1 MRVGLFGGSFNPPHI
16 CHQLATV
23 VALECG
29 PFDEVWWVPTYRHA
43 FGKELAPFA
52 DRLAMCKLATAALG
66 PRVAVRDDEAQLFAE
81 GAPSQTL
88 GLLRH
93 LLEASAAA
101 AKPVSFRLLIGSDI
115 LRETAAWHRWDEVA
129 ALAPPWVIP
138 RQGYVADADA
148 TVPARDVAP
157 VALPAVASREIR
169 SQLQATGRAAG
180 LPHGVAAY
188 IVASGLYR

>member
-1 MRVGLFGGSFNPPHI
+1 MRIGLFGGSFNPPHV

-29 PFDEVWWVPTYRHA
+29 PFDEVWWVPAYRHA
-43 FGKELAPFA
+43 LGKDLAPFA
-52 DRLAMCKLATAALG
+52 DRLAMCQLATAALG
-66 PRVAVRDDEAQLFAE
+66 PRVRVREDEAQIFAD
-81 GAPSQTL
+81 GSPSHTL
-88 GLLRH
+88 VLLHHLLR
-93 LLEASAAA
+93 AAA
-101 AKPVSFRLLIGSDI
+101 GGASNSFRLLIGSDI

-138 RQGYVADADA
+138 RQDFIASDDA
-148 TVPARDVAP
+148 TLSAHQGAP

-169 SQLQATGRAAG
+169 SQLQASGRAAG

-188 IVASGLYR
+188 IVQHGLYR